1 MPYFILVGPSMVL
14 DARPT
19 SMCRF
24 GSRFSGSRV
33 VLLTALPILSDSGLF
48 GVRIG
53 YSGGPAPDLHRL
65 PSSRLKCRREMSI
78 HAEDRGWNRRIRFNR
93 GALRRVK

>member
-1 MPYFILVGPSMVL
+1 MPYFILVGPNMVL

-19 SMCRF
+19 AMCRYV
-24 GSRFSGSRV
+24 SRFSGFRFG
-33 VLLTALPILSDSGLF
+33 LLTALPVLSDSGLC

-65 PSSRLKCRREMSI
+65 PSLRLTCRRSWSI
-78 HAEDRGWNRRIRFNR
+78 HAEDRGWNHGIGFNR
-93 GALRRVK
+93 WASRWV

>member
-1 MPYFILVGPSMVL
+1 MPYFILVGPNMVL

-19 SMCRF
+19 AMYRLVP
-24 GSRFSGSRV
+24 RFSGFRIG
-33 VLLTALPILSDSGLF
+33 LLTALPILLDSGLC

-65 PSSRLKCRREMSI
+65 PSLRLTCRRKLSI
-78 HAEDRGWNRRIRFNR
+78 HQEDRGWNCRIRFNHR
-93 GALRRVK
+93 ALGRV